1 MAQFTFNN
9 IKIGGIAAAVP
20 KNVEK
25 TAKYN
30 DLFGAEEVEKFI
42 KMTGIKETRRTSKH
56 QTCSDLG
63 YVAAKKILKERGIDS
78 KEIGAIVFA
87 SHSPDYPRPAT
98 ALVLHKRLEMD
109 PTAVAFDIS
118 LGCSSLVYGFQ
129 VLGSMMQ
136 ASNIDKALLI
146 TGDTAGK
153 TVNPTDRS
161 SVMLYGEAGACI
173 LLEKDE
179 AAYNEVHS
187 IIKSD
192 GEGYSDMI
200 VPGGGYRN
208 LNPPDDLILCKD
220 GNHRSLYNS
229 FIQGTAVFTF
239 TIFDVPKIL
248 KDFLKWTETNVDD
261 YDSFAFHQ
269 ANLYI
274 LKQIAKK
281 VKIPMEK
288 MPISLDRYGNTSGAS
303 PLVSLITEYAD
314 DSQKGIKN
322 VLFCG
327 FGIGVSWGV
336 FSSKVDTQYIYPII
350 EDDSIF
356 VEGLIN
362 SPNELYSGLGK

>member
-1 MAQFTFNN
+1 MANFTFNN

-20 KNVEK
+20 KNIEP
-25 TAKYN
+25 TTNYN
-30 DLFGAEEVEKFI
+30 DIFGVEEVEKFI
-42 KMTGIKETRRTSKH
+42 NLTGIKETRRTSKH

-63 YVAAKKILKERGIDS
+63 FVAAKKILDERGIDPL
-78 KEIGAIVFA
+78 EIGAIVFA
-87 SHSPDYPRPAT
+87 SHSPDYRRPAT
-98 ALVLHKRLEMD
+98 AFVLHKRLGMSTD
-109 PTAVAFDIS
+109 AAAFDIS
-118 LGCSSLVYGFQ
+118 LGCSSLIYGVQ

-136 ASNIDKALLI
+136 SSNISKALLI

-153 TVNPTDRS
+153 SVYPTDRS
-161 SVMLYGEAGACI
+161 SVMLFGEAGGAL
-173 LLEKDE
+173 LLEKTEDKQSLIKSL
-179 AAYNEVHS
+179 V
-187 IIKSD
+187 KSD
-192 GEGYSDMI
+192 GNGYRYMI

-208 LNPPDDLILCKD
+208 LNPEEEIVECKD
-220 GNHRSLYNS
+220 GNKRTLYNS

-248 KDFLKWTETNVDD
+248 KDFLKATKTAIDD

-303 PLVSLITEYAD
+303 PLVSLITEYAHK
-314 DSQKGIKN
+314 QEKPVVKT
-322 VLFCG
+322 LFCG

-336 FSSKVDTQYIYPII
+336 FSADVDTKYVYPII

-356 VEGLIN
+356 EEGVIN
-362 SPNELYSGLGK
+362 SPNELYSGLTK